1 MKKLGELASVHIYF
15 QLLYVHCYY
24 RQTAIF
30 IRNDR
35 GSAEDAQILD
45 ELRQLSEQLPL
56 YQQQAQRFFDLVLD
70 VDSAGWEPQA
80 QAARNYTYDAPK
92 DPALQKLRTLLCT
105 DRTGQ
110 HGVLRA
116 ACSGWPAALPG
127 HRCSEAVD
135 ASAGRKRRFQSLPPG
150 VQAALCMDQGRA
162 HIQRG
167 FLRLERTS
175 QSAEKEI
182 RRGDHHLGGLPA
194 MAEGVIK
201 RREPVI

>member
-15 QLLYVHCYY
+15 QLLYVHCYF

-116 ACSGWPAALPG
+116 ACSKRRAGLSGDRGFQAVDK
-127 HRCSEAVD
+127 EAV
-135 ASAGRKRRFQSLPPG
+135 G
-150 VQAALCMDQGRA
+150 
-162 HIQRG
+162 
-167 FLRLERTS
+167 
-175 QSAEKEI
+175 
-182 RRGDHHLGGLPA
+182 
-194 MAEGVIK
+194 
-201 RREPVI
+201 